1 MPAQI
6 DKETGEELPESNTIL
21 NLILIAVGAIFVI
34 QGIIMILGWAGIAA
48 PEWLQTIGGSAGGE
62 AALALFG
69 QNTLVTLI
77 LGVWCFIAGI
87 GLFQEQEWAWGQALV
102 VLSIIITNG
111 VGSLIGW
118 IQGGTFD
125 ISNALTWVTLISFIL
140 SIIAFFYLLF
150 TKKRYA

>member
-6 DKETGEELPESNTIL
+6 DKKTGKELPESNTIL
-21 NLILIAVGAIFVI
+21 NLILIAVGIIFLI
-34 QGIIMILGWAGIAA
+34 QGIVMVLGWAGISA
-48 PEWLQTIGGSAGGE
+48 PDWLQTLGGATGGE

-69 QNTLVTLI
+69 QNSLITLV
-77 LGVWCFIAGI
+77 LGVWCFIAGV
-87 GLFQEQEWAWGQALV
+87 GLFQEQEWAWGQSLV

-118 IQGGTFD
+118 ITAGTFE
-125 ISNALTWVTLISFIL
+125 IANLLTWITLISFGL
-140 SIIAFFYLLF
+140 SIVAFVYLLA